1 MRSRPGPWKL
11 SFASSPSRPSLPHF
25 RGPELTLVPCIPPP
39 PAPPARQTLS
49 PFPQAA
55 YARKQDSKDLRRV
68 FDRIDTE
75 KSGKLGFQE
84 LKNLFDELSH
94 PAKKKD
100 IEDMIWE
107 VDEDCDKKVSW
118 SEFQSMFTRA
128 KEDKSGYEPR
138 KLYNVVEFLMNDKD
152 DSGSVSLEEAM
163 QPLFLRYGREMI
175 DVHLEEMF
183 GTSDVFSGKELCL
196 TEYLDSLHTIQI
208 KQITAKI
215 TAKTFKAPMPK
226 AKTRK

>member
-1 MRSRPGPWKL
+1 M
-11 SFASSPSRPSLPHF
+11 
-25 RGPELTLVPCIPPP
+25 
-39 PAPPARQTLS
+39 
-49 PFPQAA
+49 
-55 YARKQDSKDLRRV
+55 

-75 KSGKLGFQE
+75 NSGKLSFQE
-84 LKNLFDELSH
+84 LKNLFEDLSH

-118 SEFQSMFTRA
+118 SEFQLMFSRA

-175 DVHLEEMF
+175 DVHLEMF
-183 GTSDVFSGKELCL
+183 GTSDVFSGKELSL
-196 TEYLDSLHTIQI
+196 TEYLDSLHAIQI

-215 TAKTFKAPMPK
+215 SAKTFKAPMPK
-226 AKTRK
+226 AKSRK

>member
-1 MRSRPGPWKL
+1 MPR
-11 SFASSPSRPSLPHF
+11 
-25 RGPELTLVPCIPPP
+25 IPPLPRP
-39 PAPPARQTLS
+39 PHPPARQTLA
-49 PFPQAA
+49 PFPQAT
-55 YARKQDSKDLRRV
+55 YARKQDGKDLRRV

-75 KSGKLGFQE
+75 NSGKIGFQE
-84 LKNLFDELSH
+84 LKNLFDALAH

-118 SEFQSMFTRA
+118 SEFSSMFTRA
-128 KEDKSGYEPR
+128 KEDTSGYEPR
-138 KLYNVVEFLMNDKD
+138 RLYNVVEFLMNDKD

-196 TEYLDSLHTIQI
+196 TEYLDSLHTMQI

-215 TAKTFKAPMPK
+215 SAKTFKAPMPK